1 MAVAGACRYGRVTY
15 WLSLVDLPPTYA
27 CHCLDCQTSSGS
39 AFALNALLPEGVIR
53 VEGEL
58 STYEQ
63 GTIGGGRL
71 TQQVCST
78 CHTPIL
84 RTTDAAPGGVVLQA
98 GTLHDSQG
106 LDPAAHI
113 WTSRMQPWI
122 QLPETVARFEQNP
135 TREAFAAALATARE
149 RRG

>member
-1 MAVAGACRYGRVTY
+1 M
-15 WLSLVDLPPTYA
+15 
-27 CHCLDCQTSSGS
+27 
-39 AFALNALLPEGVIR
+39 

-63 GTIGGGRL
+63 GAIGGGRSA
-71 TQQVCST
+71 QQEVCST

-84 RTTDAAPGGVVLQA
+84 RTTDAAPGWIVLQA

-113 WTSRMQPWI
+113 WISRMQPWI
-122 QLPETVARFEQNP
+122 ELPETVARFEQNP
-135 TREAFAAALATARE
+135 TREAFAAVLATARE

>member
-1 MAVAGACRYGRVTY
+1 
-15 WLSLVDLPPTYA
+15 
-27 CHCLDCQTSSGS
+27 
-39 AFALNALLPEGVIR
+39 

-63 GTIGGGRL
+63 GAIGGGRSA
-71 TQQVCST
+71 QQEVCST

-84 RTTDAAPGGVVLQA
+84 RTTDAAPGWIVLQA

-113 WTSRMQPWI
+113 WISRMQPWI
-122 QLPETVARFEQNP
+122 ELPETVARFEQNP
-135 TREAFAAALATARE
+135 TREAFAAALAAASN
-149 RRG
+149 GGG